1 MAKDNTPAVF
11 AEEDPALITSA
22 PLQRVAW
29 EIWASQ
35 KGVPHWK
42 ADAARIGRQW
52 PLGQEVTED
61 EFNQAV
67 YDAFNSRIA

>member
-1 MAKDNTPAVF
+1 MADDDKTAVQPPAPV
-11 AEEDPALITSA
+11 APVQTSPA
-22 PLQRVAW
+22 RKAW
-29 EIWASQ
+29 EIWAAD

-67 YDAFNSRIA
+67 YDAFNTRIG